1 MARLPFLEEDDLLP
15 EDRMLLERPI
25 NLNKILAHSPGAA
38 RAFGR
43 LGGYIRH
50 KSPLDPRLRELAILQ
65 VGWLARSPYE
75 WSHHV
80 KIGQDFGV
88 SEADIHGLIA
98 DSSGAA
104 SDLGTLER
112 TVLRGAREIYD
123 DLAMGEQTYDA
134 LRDALG
140 ETCLVDLVLT
150 IAFYCAVVRFL
161 ATFEMDVE
169 PDYQP
174 YLDAFPLPE

>member
-15 EDRMLLERPI
+15 EDRILLERPI
-25 NLNKILAHSPGAA
+25 NLNKILVHSPDAA

-50 KSPLDPRLRELAILQ
+50 KSPLDGRLRELAILQ

-88 SEADIHGLIA
+88 SEDDIRGLIA
-98 DSSGAA
+98 DSAGEESG
-104 SDLGTLER
+104 LGDLER
-112 TVLRGAREIYD
+112 TVLRGAREMVT
-123 DLAMGEQTYDA
+123 DLAMAEDTFETLKQ
-134 LRDALG
+134 ALG
-140 ETCLVDLVLT
+140 ETCLLDLVMT

-174 YLDAFPLPE
+174 YLDAFPLPD